1 MLINLVEAV
10 SCENQRCAEF
20 AKVVTMP
27 RNVRRYYCPTCNNV
41 SPVRGVDSQLL
52 ESPVRYMEFLRRLA
66 EFDSLP
72 G

>member
-20 AKVVTMP
+20 AKVINMP
-27 RNVRRYYCPTCNNV
+27 RDVRQYYCPTCSTV
-41 SPVRGVDSQLL
+41 SPVRGVDTQLL
-52 ESPVRYMEFLRRLA
+52 TRPDQYAAFLKRLA
-66 EFDSLP
+66 TFDSLP

>member
-27 RNVRRYYCPTCNNV
+27 RTVRTYYCPTCNRV
-41 SPVRGVDSQLL
+41 SYVRGVDSELL
-52 ESPVRYMEFLRRLA
+52 TSRDRYGEFLKRLA
-66 EFDSLP
+66 DFDSLP